1 MGLVSGVLGLP
12 LAPVRLTLAIAEQ
25 VRRQAE
31 EMFYDPASIR
41 AQLQDVARQRS
52 DGTLSDEEATA
63 REDELV
69 DRLMTG
75 SARRGG
81 V

>member
-1 MGLVSGVLGLP
+1 MGLVSSVLGLP
-12 LAPVRLTLAIAEQ
+12 LAPVRLSVAIAEQ

-75 SARRGG
+75 SARGSG

>member
-1 MGLVSGVLGLP
+1 MLGLP
-12 LAPVRLTLAIAEQ
+12 LAPVRLSVAIAEQ

-75 SARRGG
+75 SARGSG

>member
-1 MGLVSGVLGLP
+1 MGLVSSVLGLP
-12 LAPVRLTLAIAEQ
+12 LAPVRLSVASAEQ

-75 SARRGG
+75 SARGSG